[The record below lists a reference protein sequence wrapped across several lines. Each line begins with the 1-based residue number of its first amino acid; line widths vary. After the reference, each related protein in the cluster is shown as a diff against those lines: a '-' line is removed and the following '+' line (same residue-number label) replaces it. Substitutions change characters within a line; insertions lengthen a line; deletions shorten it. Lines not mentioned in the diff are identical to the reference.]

1 MRKLEIKDA
10 ELMQVAI
17 QEEIQR
23 SEESR
28 YDHRLHGV
36 LLVCSGL
43 SCYKVADLLGQSP
56 RTVQYWVQRFE
67 RDGFAGLQGGMRSGR
82 PAALDQSTLQTVG
95 YDLRQAP
102 QVFGYTQNL
111 WDGKLL
117 SHHLSRNYRVK
128 LGIRQCQRLFG
139 YLGFR
144 RRKPR
149 SLIAH
154 ADPEAKAA
162 YKKTKPFIKKR

>member
-10 ELMQVAI
+10 VFMQVAI

-43 SCYKVADLLGQSP
+43 SCYKVAELLGQSP

-67 RDGFAGLQGGMRSGR
+67 RDGFAGLQAGMRSGR
-82 PAALDQSTLQTVG
+82 PAALDESTLQTVG
-95 YDLRQAP
+95 NDVRQAP
-102 QVFGYTQNL
+102 QVL
-111 WDGKLL
+111 D
-117 SHHLSRNYRVK
+117 
-128 LGIRQCQRLFG
+128 I
-139 YLGFR
+139 
-144 RRKPR
+144 P
-149 SLIAH
+149 
-154 ADPEAKAA
+154 
-162 YKKTKPFIKKR
+162 KTCGMANC